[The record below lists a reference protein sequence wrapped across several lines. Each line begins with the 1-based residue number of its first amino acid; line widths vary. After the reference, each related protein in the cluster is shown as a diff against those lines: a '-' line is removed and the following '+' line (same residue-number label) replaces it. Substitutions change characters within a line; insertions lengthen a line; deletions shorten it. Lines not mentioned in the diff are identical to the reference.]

1 MRARD
6 FGITLGLG
14 RPGPHNA
21 ITDVPGVRVGHATLS
36 KHHNGKPVRTGVSVI
51 EPREGPARHQPCFA
65 NISPLFAAAAD
76 AVEEAIVNAILAG
89 RTLQTEDG
97 REVPGLEGS
106 RLLKAL
112 EQVGWKAQG

>member
-1 MRARD
+1 M
-6 FGITLGLG
+6 
-14 RPGPHNA
+14 
-21 ITDVPGVRVGHATLS
+21 
-36 KHHNGKPVRTGVSVI
+36 
-51 EPREGPARHQPCFA
+51 
-65 NISPLFAAAAD
+65 SPLFAAAAD